1 MIPEKFFG
9 RTGHKSKRIIFGAVA
24 LAEITQKEA
33 DKTLEMLWEYGINH
47 IDVAASYG
55 EAELR
60 VGPWMKKHRSDFFLA
75 TKTGKKTYS
84 EAKAELKQSLKNLQ
98 TDHVD
103 LWQMHAMVTR
113 EEWEIAM
120 GPDGA
125 LKAFI
130 EAREKGLVRY
140 LGVTGHGLIAPSMH
154 YRSLERFDFDTVLLL
169 YNYSMM
175 LNKQYAND
183 FKKLSDLCIE
193 RNVAIQTIKALARGP
208 LGDQKQVRAVW
219 YDTIENETAI
229 TNSVH
234 WVLGNSD
241 VFLNS
246 VGDIHLLPKVLE
258 AAAHFEKQPTDAE
271 MQNDIEVVGITPLF
285 TE

>member
-9 RTGHKSKRIIFGAVA
+9 RTGHKSKHIIFGAVA

-75 TKTGKKTYS
+75 TKTGKRTYS
-84 EAKAELKQSLKNLQ
+84 EAKAELEQSLKNLQ

-130 EAREKGLVRY
+130 EAREQGLVRY

-154 YRSLERFDFDTVLLL
+154 YRSLERFDFDTVLLP
-169 YNYSMM
+169 YSYSMM

-229 TNSVH
+229 TNSVQ